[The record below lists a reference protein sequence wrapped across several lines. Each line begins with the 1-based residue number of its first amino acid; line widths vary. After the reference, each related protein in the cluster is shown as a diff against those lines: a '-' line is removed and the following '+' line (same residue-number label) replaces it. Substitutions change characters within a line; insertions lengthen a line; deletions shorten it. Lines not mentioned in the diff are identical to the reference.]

1 VWGLSPT
8 GPEPA
13 MSWMGEPTNGLIP
26 GMATPEE
33 LQQLRDASPE
43 EVDVL
48 FLQLMIPYHQA
59 ILQMT
64 EAIRSRSDRPEVE
77 SLANAISAS
86 QQSGIQNMEQML
98 EDR

>member
-13 MSWMGEPTNGLIP
+13 MSWIGEPTNGLIP
-26 GMATPEE
+26 GMATPKE
-33 LQQLRDASPE
+33 LQQLRDASSE

-48 FLQLMIPYHQA
+48 FLQLMIPHHQA
-59 ILQMT
+59 ALQMT

-86 QQSGIQNMEQML
+86 QQSEIQNMEQML